1 MNRIEAAFAKKKTFI
16 GFLTAGDPSLE
27 KSLEYV
33 LAMEQAGADI
43 IEIGIPFSD
52 PIAEG
57 PVIQDA
63 NLRALRGGFTLPD
76 AFTLVSRIRQVSQVP
91 LLFLTYANPV
101 FNYGYE
107 AFCAK
112 CQEVGLDGLIV
123 PDMPY
128 EENSELKGYAR
139 SHNLSL
145 IPLIAPTSL
154 HRIPTI
160 AKDTDGYIYLVS
172 SMGVTGMRSS
182 FSSDLSHLIEEI
194 RKVTDTPIAIG
205 FGIHTRDQVQAYQA
219 LADGVIVG
227 SGIVKII
234 EQYGENAKEPII
246 EFVKELTGNDETE
259 K

>member
-1 MNRIEAAFAKKKTFI
+1 MSRIQTAFEKKKTFI
-16 GFLTAGDPSLE
+16 GFLTAGDPSIE
-27 KSLEYV
+27 KSLEYI
-33 LAMEQAGADI
+33 LAMEEAGADI

-57 PVIQDA
+57 PVIQAA
-63 NLRALRGGFTLPD
+63 NLRALKGGFTLPD
-76 AFTLVSRIRQVSQVP
+76 AFRLVEEVRKKSQVP

-107 AFCAK
+107 AFCARCK
-112 CQEVGLDGLIV
+112 ESGLDGLII

-128 EENSELKGYAR
+128 EESGELKETAR
-139 SHNLSL
+139 AHGIDMITL
-145 IPLIAPTSL
+145 ISPTSL
-154 HRIPTI
+154 CRVPTI

-182 FSSDLSHLIEEI
+182 FSADLPTLIKAI
-194 RKVTDTPIAIG
+194 RKETDTPVAIG
-205 FGIHTRDQVQAYQA
+205 FGIHTRKQVEEYQT

-234 EQYGENAKEPII
+234 EEYGENAGEPIKN
-246 EFVKELTGNDETE
+246 FVRELTG

>member
-1 MNRIEAAFAKKKTFI
+1 MSRIKDAFAKKKTFI
-16 GFLTAGDPSLE
+16 GFLTAGDPSVE
-27 KSLEYV
+27 KSLEYI
-33 LAMEQAGADI
+33 LAMEEAGADI

-63 NLRALRGGFTLPD
+63 NLRALNAGFTLPD
-76 AFTLVSRIRQVSQVP
+76 AFKLVSEVRKVSQVP

-112 CQEVGLDGLIV
+112 CAEVGLDGLIV

-128 EENSELKGYAR
+128 EENSELKGIAG
-139 SHNLSL
+139 SHGVDL
-145 IPLIAPTSL
+145 ITLIAPTSMK
-154 HRIPTI
+154 RIPTI

-172 SMGVTGMRSS
+172 SMGVTGMRNNNN
-182 FSSDLSHLIEEI
+182 FSTDLSALIGEI
-194 RKVTDTPIAIG
+194 KKVTNTPVAIG
-205 FGIHTRDQVQAYQA
+205 FGIHTREQVQEYQA

-234 EQYGENAKEPII
+234 EEHGENAKEPIQK
-246 EFVKELTGNDETE
+246 FVRELTGN
-259 K
+259 

>member
-1 MNRIEAAFAKKKTFI
+1 MSRIQAAFEKKKTFI
-16 GFLTAGDPSLE
+16 GFLTAGDPSIE
-27 KSLEYV
+27 KSLEYI
-33 LAMEQAGADI
+33 LAMEEAGADM

-63 NLRALRGGFTLPD
+63 NLRALKGGFTLPD
-76 AFTLVSRIRQVSQVP
+76 AFRLVEEVRKQSQVP

-112 CQEVGLDGLIV
+112 CEATGLDGLII

-128 EENSELKGYAR
+128 EESGELKGIAR
-139 SHNLSL
+139 AHGVD
-145 IPLIAPTSL
+145 IITLIAPTSL

-160 AKDTDGYIYLVS
+160 AKNTDGYIYLVS
-172 SMGVTGMRSS
+172 SMGVTGMRSN
-182 FSSDLSHLIEEI
+182 FSNDLPALIGEI
-194 RKVTDTPIAIG
+194 RKVTDTPVAIG
-205 FGIHTRDQVQAYQA
+205 FGIHTRKQVEEYQA

-234 EQYGENAKEPII
+234 EEYGENAREPI
-246 EFVKELTGNDETE
+246 EKFVRELTGN
-259 K
+259 